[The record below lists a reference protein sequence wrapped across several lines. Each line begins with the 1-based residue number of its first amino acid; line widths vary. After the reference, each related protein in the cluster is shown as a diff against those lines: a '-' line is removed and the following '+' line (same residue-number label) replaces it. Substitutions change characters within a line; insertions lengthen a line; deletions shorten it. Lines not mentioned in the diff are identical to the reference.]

1 MFTEHWGIAGEF
13 SGVLAQQQ
21 KPTSQFLASLNYL
34 MTPQLMLDF
43 GGTAGMTSVTDNYTV
58 FAGLTLLIA
67 P

>member
-1 MFTEHWGIAGEF
+1 MITDRWGVAGEF
-13 SGVLAQQQ
+13 SGVLAKQQ

-43 GGTAGMTSVTDNYTV
+43 GGAIGMTTLTDDYNV
-58 FAGLTLLIA
+58 FAGFSLLIA